1 MSRLLDPAP
10 RLVVEAP
17 EGVPARVFIPRR
29 QRTRVVGVFARWRV
43 ESGWWREPL
52 SRDYWKLGLAGPAGS
67 TGADLVCEVY
77 FDRLA
82 EEWFLTRLYD

>member
-10 RLVVEAP
+10 RVIVEAATGAP
-17 EGVPARVFIPRR
+17 TRVHVPQR
-29 QRTRVVGVFARWRV
+29 QRTRVVGVYARWRL

-67 TGADLVCEVY
+67 TGPDLVCEVY
-77 FDRLA
+77 FDRLT
-82 EEWFLTRLYD
+82 EEWFLARLYD